1 MKQLA
6 LHIVDRMQGR
16 FDPSQI
22 EDRYKKAL
30 DALIAAKAP
39 AGAVQARR
47 KATPKAQVID
57 LMDALRASAG
67 EKGGTGR
74 KRRR

>member
-47 KATPKAQVID
+47 K
-57 LMDALRASAG
+57 
-67 EKGGTGR
+67 
-74 KRRR
+74 